1 MKKFAAK
8 YAAITEKDRNFVILV
23 DTRVIVETSDPDY
36 ADYDCAQDS
45 DFCMITQFKICHQ
58 VMIVRDFMVYCK
70 SKCVIIEIG

>member
-8 YAAITEKDRNFVILV
+8 YAAITGKDRNFVFLV
-23 DTRVIVETSDPDY
+23 DPRVIVETSDPDY

-70 SKCVIIEIG
+70 SKCIIV

>member
-23 DTRVIVETSDPDY
+23 DPRVIEETSDPDY

-45 DFCMITQFKICHQ
+45 DFCMITR
-58 VMIVRDFMVYCK
+58 VR
-70 SKCVIIEIG
+70 